1 MGLISKALD
10 KAYWRRHVL
19 STDLAYKTEQGEAFS
34 GSDRWEFPANSVDW
48 VQFHIP
54 PSVRIRVYARIVS
67 TGGDPFNVDLVRADS
82 VTLGETEFSHS
93 CMNCVVGILPE
104 ARLFRG
110 ASNPVNPITIEHGFI
125 PAALGPLSSGAIQVQ
140 GAYRVLNGS
149 VSPTLLRVENTGGT
163 ARTVNLLLVWTEDY
177 A

>member
-1 MGLISKALD
+1 MGMISKALD

-19 STDLAYKTEQGEAFS
+19 STDLAYKTEQGESFS
-34 GSDRWEFPANSVDW
+34 GSDRWEVPANSVDW

-54 PSVRIRVYARIVS
+54 PSVRLRVYSRIVS
-67 TGGDPFNVDLVRADS
+67 IGGDPFNVDLVRADS
-82 VTLGETEFSHS
+82 VTPGETEFSHS
-93 CMNCVVGILPE
+93 CLNCVVGILPE

-110 ASNPVNPITIEHGFI
+110 ASNPVNPITIENGFI
-125 PAALGPLSSGAIQVQ
+125 PAARGPQSSGATQVQ

-149 VSPTLLRVENTGGT
+149 TSPTLLRVENTGGT
-163 ARTVNLLLVWTEDY
+163 TRIVNLLVVWTEDY